1 MLQITDLFV
10 IKSACVNFLEQEP
23 TIYNQKKTLLNG
35 WSTDNIQLKMGI
47 LWSNPWMIGQ
57 SRCQIITVTGNDI
70 AIEYFL
76 WPNAPFIL
84 VYICR
89 HKI

>member
-35 WSTDNIQLKMGI
+35 WSTDDIQLKNGYS
-47 LWSNPWMIGQ
+47 LVKSLNDR
-57 SRCQIITVTGNDI
+57 SITMPDH
-70 AIEYFL
+70 Y
-76 WPNAPFIL
+76 
-84 VYICR
+84 C
-89 HKI
+89 